1 MKTIFTD
8 LEKDIIKELIMKEVH
23 SFIPAESSE
32 RYKLEYVD
40 WSDTVEASSGKLS
53 ISYKVTADEE
63 SDGHD
68 FYILDY
74 SEFVKLVADK
84 RNEKLN
90 DLLNESM

>member
-8 LEKDIIKELIMKEVH
+8 LEKDIIKELIMKDVH
-23 SFIPAESSE
+23 SFMPVESSE

-63 SDGHD
+63 SVTVMI
-68 FYILDY
+68 FIYLTMM
-74 SEFVKLVADK
+74 SLLKL
-84 RNEKLN
+84 
-90 DLLNESM
+90 LLIKEMKN